1 MAPNGQAKQHP
12 EGACCGVVEEARE
25 KSAARR
31 AKPQPW
37 IVRKL
42 AIGITIA
49 LIAYAFYVYVGRFC
63 VPMIRRD
70 AGALGSRGTGIG
82 FLVVFCILGLMM
94 LWAYEKVVLTSPGY
108 AKDYVQKSPA
118 PIIQNA
124 LPTWWD
130 TESEADLAAARY
142 QASHPPPPPPQAPPP
157 AHIEPKSEPQRSHSR
172 RPSGPGTDGERKGST
187 NSRRKA
193 SQNGHASSPKD
204 ENAGITDAIPPV
216 AAARAKATAD
226 RGPAARPER
235 PEHARSPSNPHSQ
248 PQPQSNGQAQPQP
261 LPGTAGEP
269 KPMMY
274 TRKPPTTPI
283 LLPEYRYCHKDGFL
297 KPMRA
302 HHCRA
307 CGTCV
312 LKYDHH
318 CPWIGQCVGARNHRF
333 FLIFVFWAF
342 WFCAWTFATLIGL
355 NAHAAS
361 SRPSF
366 EIDGQHVAIMVLSG
380 LFVIFTVALLATH
393 VDLICSGQSTVESL
407 SVRRMR
413 EREDR
418 VLKRLHAWWD
428 VKSRRKTRKEWDEE
442 WGRVGKEGHPW
453 WLGSARRN
461 WEATMGDRV
470 WMWFLPIGKSPDDGL
485 NYQLNPRFDSEG
497 RWRPRR
503 EWPRELQ

>member
-1 MAPNGQAKQHP
+1 MAPNGTAKQQP
-12 EGACCGVVEEARE
+12 EGKCCGVVQEARE

-31 AKPQPW
+31 EKPQPW

-42 AIGITIA
+42 TIFITIGI
-49 LIAYAFYVYVGRFC
+49 LVYAFYVYIARFC

-70 AGALGSRGTGIG
+70 PAALGGRGMGIG
-82 FLVVFCILGLMM
+82 FLVVFCILGLMTI
-94 LWAYEKVVLTSPGY
+94 WSYEKVVLTSPGY
-108 AKDYVQKSPA
+108 AKHYVQKSP
-118 PIIQNA
+118 PPVIKNA

-130 TESEADLAAARY
+130 TESEAELAAARY
-142 QASHPPPPPPQAPPP
+142 QASQPPPPPAQS
-157 AHIEPKSEPQRSHSR
+157 EPKTDPSRSHSQGQSEP
-172 RPSGPGTDGERKGST
+172 RPHGERKGST

-193 SQNGHASSPKD
+193 SQNGQPSSPRD
-204 ENAGITDAIPPV
+204 ENAGITDALPPV
-216 AAARAKATAD
+216 ANARAKATAEK
-226 RGPAARPER
+226 GPAARPER
-235 PEHARSPSNPHSQ
+235 PEHPRSPSNPESAPQPIPNGHAGSQ
-248 PQPQSNGQAQPQP
+248 PEP
-261 LPGTAGEP
+261 LPGTVGEP

-333 FLIFVFWAF
+333 FLIFVFWAL
-342 WFCAWTFATLIGL
+342 WFGAWVFGTLVGL
-355 NAHAAS
+355 NARAAS
-361 SRPSF
+361 RRPSF
-366 EIDGQHVAIMVLSG
+366 DIDGQHVGIMVLAG
-380 LFVIFTVALLATH
+380 IFVIFTVALLATH
-393 VDLICSGQSTVESL
+393 IDLMCAAQSTVESL

-418 VLKRLHAWWD
+418 VLKRLHPWWD
-428 VKSRRKTRKEWDEE
+428 VRGKRKTRKEWDAE
-442 WGRVGKEGHPW
+442 WGRVGKEGNPW

-461 WEATMGDRV
+461 WEATMGDKA

-485 NYQLNPRFDSEG
+485 SYELNPRFDSEG